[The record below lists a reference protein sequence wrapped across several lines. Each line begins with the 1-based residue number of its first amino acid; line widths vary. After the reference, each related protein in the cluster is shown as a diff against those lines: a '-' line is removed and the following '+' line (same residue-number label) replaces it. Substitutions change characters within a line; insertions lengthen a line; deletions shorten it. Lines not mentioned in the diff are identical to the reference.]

1 MTHFEYVIIV
11 TKSLK
16 LLDLYTENLTNWK
29 GINMNTKIIGD
40 KLRDSREKK
49 WMKKTEMAKLLECS
63 DSTINNYEN
72 GDGIKSFDNLIKMAT
87 AYDLDLKDIF
97 GIDYVKNINSGEHLL
112 DSATRGLMG
121 RNIAKYNNNKRFINS
136 NENKASIFYNTL
148 IGNITDGIMKDILE
162 YMIYPSKSNIN
173 IADEK
178 FINDNE
184 CDPIY
189 PNKFYE
195 EETEQTLE
203 LKATLS
209 FQKLMKQ
216 IRNSKEIIKWIEYF
230 EKEQQ
235 EWENSM
241 LSDSVEI
248 TDEEYAQQYK
258 ELHDSYTLIDGVYY
272 GDTTNPDQ
280 DIIDKNKAKITDYRN
295 KIRDIK
301 EKRSTQ
307 KETLKE

>member
-1 MTHFEYVIIV
+1 
-11 TKSLK
+11 
-16 LLDLYTENLTNWK
+16 
-29 GINMNTKIIGD
+29 MNTKIIGD